1 MQLVMDLVQRA
12 GFPAGVVNL
21 VHGAKDTVGAILE
34 HPGIA
39 GVSFVGSSAVATQIY
54 AKAAASGKRVQA
66 GGGAKNVLVVMGDAK
81 LDKIVSNMVS
91 SCYGCAGERCLAGSV
106 VVGVGDVHEKL
117 RHAFS
122 SAAAALKV
130 GYGLDE
136 TVQMGPVISE
146 AHRDRVVDFID
157 RGEQEGA
164 KVALDGRTVQVPGYD
179 GYFVGP
185 TILDDVRPD
194 MSVARQEIFGPV
206 ANLLA
211 VDALEEAIDVMNAS
225 PYGNAATIYTS
236 SGKHARDFRRGVRAG
251 NIGIN
256 VGVAAPMAYFPF
268 GGMKDSFFGDLHPQS
283 RDAIRFF
290 TESKVVITRW
300 P

>member
-1 MQLVMDLVQRA
+1 
-12 GFPAGVVNL
+12 
-21 VHGAKDTVGAILE
+21 
-34 HPGIA
+34 
-39 GVSFVGSSAVATQIY
+39 
-54 AKAAASGKRVQA
+54 
-66 GGGAKNVLVVMGDAK
+66 MGDAK
-81 LDKIVSNMVS
+81 LDKVVSNVVS

-106 VVGVGDVHEKL
+106 VVGVGDVHDDL
-117 RHAFS
+117 RRAFS
-122 SAAAALKV
+122 NAAAALKV

-136 TVQMGPVISE
+136 TVQMGPVISA
-146 AHRDRVVDFID
+146 AHRDRVVGFID
-157 RGEQEGA
+157 RGQQEGA
-164 KVALDGRTVQVPGYD
+164 KVALDGRAVRVPGYD

-206 ANLLA
+206 ANLSA
-211 VDALEEAIDVMNAS
+211 VGALEEAIDLINAS
-225 PYGNAATIYTS
+225 PFGNAATIYTS
-236 SGKHARDFRRGVRAG
+236 SGKSARDFRSRVRAG

-268 GGMKDSFFGDLHPQS
+268 GGMKDSFFGDLHPQG

-290 TESKVVITRW
+290 TESKVVVTRW